1 MPKRNGGYQKV
12 KKDTYEFLMS
22 TLVES
27 VYVGGGAGGTTGTQV
42 PFTYLKRLY
51 YQGYSKRQN
60 GRGFCKRHTGKGYR
74 KRHTGKSYIIN
85 GIVKVILE
93 TGSR

>member
-1 MPKRNGGYQKV
+1 
-12 KKDTYEFLMS
+12 MS

-60 GRGFCKRHTGKGYR
+60 GRGFCKRHTGK
-74 KRHTGKSYIIN
+74 SYIIN